1 MCTLV
6 VLHRVHPELPVV
18 LAANRDELFARQTE
32 GPQILVDDPRVVG
45 GRDVVAGGTWL
56 GLTPS
61 GFFVAVTN
69 EAGAAPRPGLRSR
82 GALVMDMLREG
93 GTAAAES
100 WLRAREPARYNP
112 FNLMFGDAGGLRV
125 AYARGGQLEVDDVP
139 QGVHVLPNGRLD
151 SPHFGKVA
159 HIQGLLADPATVW
172 AGLLGQLRGALA
184 DDLVCVRTPFY
195 GTRSSSVI
203 ALRQGSV
210 AVYLHADGPADEAP
224 FEDHAW
230 LLS

>member
-6 VLHRVHPELPVV
+6 VLHRVHPEYPVV

-32 GPQILVDDPRVVG
+32 GPQILVDAPRVVG

-69 EAGAAPRPGLRSR
+69 RAGAAPQPGLLSR
-82 GALVMDMLREG
+82 GALVVELLRRGE
-93 GTAAAES
+93 TESAEA
-100 WLRAREPARYNP
+100 WLRAQDPARYNP
-112 FNLMFGDAGGLRV
+112 FNLMYGDASGVRV
-125 AYARGGQLEVDDVP
+125 AYARGEQLHTGDVP
-139 QGVHVLPNGRLD
+139 LGVHVLPNGRLD
-151 SPHFGKVA
+151 SPRFEKTA
-159 HIQGLLADPATVW
+159 HIQSLLAEPAPNW
-172 AGLLGQLRGALA
+172 DGLARQLKSALA

-195 GTRSSSVI
+195 GTRSACLV
-203 ALRQGSV
+203 ALRPGGV
-210 AVYLHADGPADEAP
+210 AFYLHADGVPGVAP
-224 FEDHAW
+224 FEDHTW